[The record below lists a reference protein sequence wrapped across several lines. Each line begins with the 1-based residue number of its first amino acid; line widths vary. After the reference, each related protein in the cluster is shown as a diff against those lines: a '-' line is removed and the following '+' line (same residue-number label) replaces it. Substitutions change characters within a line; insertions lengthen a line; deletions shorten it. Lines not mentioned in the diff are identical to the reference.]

1 MKKILK
7 TSLTL
12 TLPISVEYETF
23 EEDLENGLPEQVD
36 LMSVTFTLAGKTGR
50 KRKIDILQLLD
61 ESEVIAL
68 EDETGETNDT

>member
-36 LMSVTFTLAGKTGR
+36 LVAVTFTLAGKTGR
-50 KRKIDILQLLD
+50 KRKVDILQLLD

>member
-1 MKKILK
+1 MQKILK

-36 LMSVTFTLAGKTGR
+36 LVAVTFTLAGKTGR
-50 KRKIDILQLLD
+50 KRKVDILQLLD